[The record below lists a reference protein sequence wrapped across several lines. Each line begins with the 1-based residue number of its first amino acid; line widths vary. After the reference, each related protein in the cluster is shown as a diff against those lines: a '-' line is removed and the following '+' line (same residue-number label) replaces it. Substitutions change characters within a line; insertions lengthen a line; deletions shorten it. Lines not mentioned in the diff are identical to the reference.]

1 MAKHQTILVLDRDA
15 ATTLKILGGEQAIL
29 VPTISVSQFH
39 YFIERSACDVWL
51 CDLASPGLDFPTDLK
66 RVLDRNPETRVILT
80 GVSSYAAIAAGLIK
94 QGSATSFIPKPWRLM
109 SLRQLILRGASDED
123 DAAEKENAAPAPQ
136 PIVEAAKPAT
146 RRFKP
151 QPMPKT
157 TAVPRMP
164 LSNTQN
170 LSPIS
175 RTQTI
180 PPISSTQSIPPISA
194 AGRKFA
200 MPPPKH
206 QGSLAVRPSTP
217 SSTPPSMP
225 SPSRIT
231 STTTRSAQPSHA
243 SAAALAN
250 ALARSKPKVP
260 SYPTGRIPEVD
271 VPRPVR
277 PSGPLKIHSAA
288 PSRTHDDTRYH
299 LHEML
304 GEGGMGKV
312 YRAYDVLLDMEVAIK
327 VMRPDFF
334 NDDSI
339 LQTLKSEARI
349 CMQLT
354 HPHIVRLYDVGQR
367 DGNIFLVME
376 FVSGHTLYDV
386 MRNPDSRSI
395 DYVRT
400 VAKAIG
406 SALSYAHEH
415 GVVHNDLTPG
425 NVIIGSGGIL
435 KLIDFG
441 IAGAANQTRAKSEF
455 VLGTP
460 SYMSPEQLRCE
471 PAIAPT
477 TDIFALGVLLC
488 QMLTG
493 LLPQTENATP
503 AELAH
508 QPRPP
513 VTNVHPAMCAVLDR
527 ALAFDPAHR
536 WQTAGEFVEAFDQAL
551 SA

>member
-15 ATTLKILGGEQAIL
+15 ATTFKILGGEQAIL
-29 VPTISVSQFH
+29 VPTLSVSQFH
-39 YFIERSACDVWL
+39 YFIERAACDVWL
-51 CDLASPGLDFPTDLK
+51 CDLAAPGLNFPADLQ

-94 QGSATSFIPKPWRLM
+94 QGSALSFIPKPWRLM
-109 SLRQLILRGASDED
+109 SLRHLILRGSSAEPETT
-123 DAAEKENAAPAPQ
+123 EKETIAPAPQ
-136 PIVEAAKPAT
+136 SIAATAKPAT
-146 RRFKP
+146 RRLAP
-151 QPMPKT
+151 QSMPKT
-157 TAVPRMP
+157 AAVPRAA
-164 LSNTQN
+164 
-170 LSPIS
+170 IS
-175 RTQTI
+175 G
-180 PPISSTQSIPPISA
+180 TQSIPPLSA
-194 AGRKFA
+194 SGRKFA

-206 QGSLAVRPSTP
+206 QGSLAARSSAPSAT
-217 SSTPPSMP
+217 P

-231 STTTRSAQPSHA
+231 STMPRSAPPSHA

-260 SYPTGRIPEVD
+260 TFPTGSIPDVD

-277 PSGPLKIHSAA
+277 PSGPIKMHSAT
-288 PSRTHDDTRYH
+288 PSQTHDDARYH
-299 LHEML
+299 LHEQL

-312 YRAYDVLLDMEVAIK
+312 FRAYDVLLDMEVAIK
-327 VMRPDFF
+327 IMRPDFF
-334 NDDSI
+334 NDESV

-376 FVSGHTLYDV
+376 FVAGNTLYEV
-386 MRNPDSRSI
+386 MHNPDSRST

-477 TDIFALGVLLC
+477 TDIFALGVLLF

-493 LLPQTENATP
+493 FLPQDENATP

-513 VTNVHPAMCAVLDR
+513 VSNVHPALCAVLDR

-536 WQTAGEFVEAFDQAL
+536 WQTVDEFVDAFDQAL
-551 SA
+551 NA